1 MQPEATSRNFL
12 RVARGGIRGA
22 AVSIGTHECAKAERV
37 PVALPRKIPSFPDP
51 RALDCLQIVPMLRR
65 REFLKLAALLPA
77 ACATPRRN
85 GVWVNDVHSQL
96 NRTRVSEI
104 RTPTYA
110 KELQNLI
117 RTTRGPICTAGGRH
131 AMGGQQFATDAVLLD
146 TSALNRV
153 RGSYRDRMVIDVD
166 AGIQWPELIAAT
178 REMGWAIRQKQTGAD
193 RLSIGGA
200 LSANAHGR
208 GLSLQPII
216 GDVESFTLIDAA
228 GDAHECSR
236 ASNRDL
242 FTHAIGGYGLFG
254 IITSVR
260 LRLWPR
266 RKVQRVVEEQ
276 HIDTLMSAV
285 GTRVVDGYL
294 YGDFQFSIDPA
305 SPDFLKRGIFSCYR
319 PVPADTPM
327 PEAQAEL
334 KPEDWMRL
342 LFLAHARKDEA
353 YRAYS
358 DYYLSTNGQLYWSDE
373 HQLSFYPDDYHRT
386 LDPLLQSARATEMI
400 TELYVPREKLADF
413 MSAAAEELR
422 RRNESVVYGT
432 VRLIEEDS
440 ESVLAWA
447 KDRYACIVLN
457 LHVMHGDVERT
468 AESFRALIDL
478 ALDRGGSYF
487 LTYHRW
493 ARRDQVE
500 RAYPRFAS
508 FLAEKKRFDPHGR
521 FQSDW
526 YRHYEA
532 LYA

>member
-1 MQPEATSRNFL
+1 
-12 RVARGGIRGA
+12 
-22 AVSIGTHECAKAERV
+22 V
-37 PVALPRKIPSFPDP
+37 PVALSRKIPSFPDP
-51 RALDCLQIVPMLRR
+51 LAIISLQIVPMLRR

-77 ACATPRRN
+77 ACATSRRS
-85 GVWVNDVHSQL
+85 GAFVNDVHSQL

-104 RTPTYA
+104 RTPATA
-110 KELQNLI
+110 SELQNLI

-131 AMGGQQFATDAVLLD
+131 AMGGQQFATDALLLD
-146 TSALNRV
+146 TTALTRV
-153 RGSYRDRMVIDVD
+153 RGFDRDRGVIDVE

-178 REMGWAIRQKQTGAD
+178 RDTEWAIRQKQTGAD

-200 LSANAHGR
+200 LAANAHGR
-208 GLSLQPII
+208 GLSLPPFI
-216 GDVESFTLIDAA
+216 GDVESFTLIDA
-228 GDAHECSR
+228 GGESHECSR
-236 ASNRDL
+236 TSNREL

-254 IITSVR
+254 VVSSVR

-285 GTRVVDGYL
+285 DTRVADGYL

-319 PVPADTPM
+319 PVAGDTPM
-327 PEAQAEL
+327 PPAQGEL

-342 LFLAHARKDEA
+342 LYLAHARKDEA

-358 DYYLSTNGQLYWSDE
+358 SYYLSTNGQLYWSDE

-400 TELYVPREKLADF
+400 TELYVPRAKLPDF
-413 MSAAAEELR
+413 MGAAAEELR

-468 AESFRALIDL
+468 ADSFRALIDL
-478 ALDRGGSYF
+478 ALERGGSYF

-500 RAYPRFAS
+500 RAYPRFAA
-508 FLAEKKRFDPHGR
+508 FLAEKKRFDPRGR

-526 YRHYEA
+526 YRHYESM
-532 LYA
+532 YA